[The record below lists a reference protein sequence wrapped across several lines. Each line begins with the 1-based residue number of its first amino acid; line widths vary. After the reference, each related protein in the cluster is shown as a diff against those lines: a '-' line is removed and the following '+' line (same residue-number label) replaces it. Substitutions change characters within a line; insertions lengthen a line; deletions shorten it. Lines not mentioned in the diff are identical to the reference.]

1 MSGIELY
8 GYGESVAS
16 NMARVAMSEKNI
28 SYKYN
33 LIYLES
39 MGDHLSKN
47 YKKLNPKNLVPTMI
61 DNGKVIPDSI
71 EIMKHINSTYTQ
83 GTDLFPLNINNDKFK
98 NLLDFVKLDEK
109 KELGETLGTTAGGI
123 SATVLVRLLCKRSLL
138 NVIWDYLTKHS
149 IKKRVP
155 IFILLRILGKPPESL
170 CKKMAIAI
178 SKHLFYI
185 ENLLK
190 HNKPFMMGGQYTAI
204 DCCMAAILHRINEMR
219 FSNLLSHPKL
229 PNLANYWNTIQA
241 RPSYQEGILDY
252 VTGEWEIEIQKLY
265 GNGSNKYEDL
275 ALSEINKLT
284 VEI

>member
-39 MGDHLSKN
+39 RGDHLSKD

-138 NVIWDYLTKHS
+138 SVIWDYSTKHS

-155 IFILLRILGKPPESL
+155 IFILLRILGKP
-170 CKKMAIAI
+170 
-178 SKHLFYI
+178 
-185 ENLLK
+185 
-190 HNKPFMMGGQYTAI
+190 
-204 DCCMAAILHRINEMR
+204 
-219 FSNLLSHPKL
+219 
-229 PNLANYWNTIQA
+229 
-241 RPSYQEGILDY
+241 
-252 VTGEWEIEIQKLY
+252 
-265 GNGSNKYEDL
+265 
-275 ALSEINKLT
+275 
-284 VEI
+284 

>member
-1 MSGIELY
+1 MSGIVLY

-33 LIYLES
+33 LLYLES
-39 MGDHLSKN
+39 KGDHLSKE

-61 DNGKVIPDSI
+61 DNGQVITDSI
-71 EIMKHINSTYTQ
+71 QIMRHINSAYPQ
-83 GTDLFPLNINNDKFK
+83 GTNLFPDNIIDDSFI

-109 KELGETLGTTAGGI
+109 KDLGETLGTTAGGI
-123 SATVLVRLLCKRSLL
+123 SATILVRLLCKRPLL
-138 NVIWDYLTKHS
+138 SVIWDYSTKHS

-155 IFILLRILGKPPESL
+155 IFILLRILGKPPERL
-170 CKKMAIAI
+170 CKTMAVTL
-178 SKHLFYI
+178 SKHLFFI
-185 ENLLK
+185 ENILK
-190 HNKPFMMGGQYTAI
+190 HKKPFMMGDQYTAI
-204 DCCMAAILHRINEMR
+204 DSCMTSILHRINEMR

-252 VTGEWEIEIQKLY
+252 ATGEWEIEIQKLY
-265 GNGSNKYEDL
+265 GKGSNKYEDL

-284 VEI
+284 VEK

>member
-1 MSGIELY
+1 MVSISVIIPCFNEANYLEKIIQKVVNSGVDIKEIIIVDDC
-8 GYGESVAS
+8 STDNS
-16 NMARVAMSEKNI
+16 KNI
-28 SYKYN
+28 IKNILKNNKNIIAFFHDKNSGKGAALKTGFKN
-33 LIYLES
+33 ATGEIILIQDADLEY
-39 MGDHLSKN
+39 DPKD

-190 HNKPFMMGGQYTAI
+190 HKF
-204 DCCMAAILHRINEMR
+204 L
-219 FSNLLSHPKL
+219 
-229 PNLANYWNTIQA
+229 TISKQ
-241 RPSYQEGILDY
+241 
-252 VTGEWEIEIQKLY
+252 LY
-265 GNGSNKYEDL
+265 
-275 ALSEINKLT
+275 
-284 VEI
+284 